1 VGGVKPNS
9 VVKADRRTYKKEKYA
24 ISKARQVVGKKPHH
38 I

>member
-1 VGGVKPNS
+1 MGGLKPKS
-9 VVKADRRTYKKEKYA
+9 VAKADRRTYKKEKDA